1 MFIENYLNENLLYLN
16 CDICKYL
23 ALFSSKPS
31 KFVGKDKYSV
41 IKFLAI
47 IRRGL
52 RFSKEILQLWFI
64 IKSISNL
71 TLCYKIVVVILFF
84 VAVFYFYDISVGS
97 NFTQFSNQNSKI
109 YVCV

>member
-41 IKFLAI
+41 KKFLAI
-47 IRRGL
+47 LLCGL
-52 RFSKEILQLWFI
+52 ILSKEILRLWFI

-71 TLCYKIVVVILFF
+71 TML
-84 VAVFYFYDISVGS
+84 
-97 NFTQFSNQNSKI
+97 
-109 YVCV
+109 